1 MSEKS
6 THATVPINIL
16 VYQVAME
23 LEQENYHDID
33 RIIALP
39 RTTCCASVGAAACP
53 ALALGAKP
61 PPPA

>member
-1 MSEKS
+1 
-6 THATVPINIL
+6 
-16 VYQVAME
+16 ME